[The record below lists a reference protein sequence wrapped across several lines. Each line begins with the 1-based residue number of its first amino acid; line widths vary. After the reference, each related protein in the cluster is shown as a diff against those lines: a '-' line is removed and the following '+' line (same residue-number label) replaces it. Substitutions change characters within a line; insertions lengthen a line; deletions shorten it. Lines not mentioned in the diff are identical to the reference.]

1 MSAPKLHF
9 LGRSVWAATLLLHFL
24 QLASGADGF
33 GLNLMAVNNE
43 DRSEGACILALLR
56 KYFDSGDSLS
66 GSVLCISRNYQLHN
80 VQERLLRGMNLYE
93 GYPWTLLVTNPREES
108 SLSGEFVMH
117 EKPQC
122 YFLMVGNLED
132 EDLDEVFDY
141 WKGMLNWNPLA
152 QFVVYLAAVEETD
165 EEMTD
170 LMVELLLTFMNKKI
184 FNVNVIGQSE
194 ENEFYYGK
202 SVFPYHP
209 DNNCGNRVIAV
220 ELLDACDYPSENGG
234 DTEYE
239 YEEEDGSEGDNE
251 GDFEEAEENG
261 GEEGTE
267 STAESEERTN
277 KAGEDEASDD
287 AVGGDEVAEDEDRE
301 DEDGEAEDGEAE
313 DGEAEDG
320 EAEEQEANNDE
331 DDEHVGDAEENSI
344 QNDEENTD
352 NEMEYEENDI
362 YLESKNNFIDNKGLL
377 MRMYEYA
384 DQSTE
389 KEHPKVP
396 AESSESSNDLSTEV
410 QSEQSSKED
419 QAERSTEGVIEEEYE
434 QSAESGKE
442 AENGSK
448 AESDNEA
455 ESGKEAESGNEK
467 ESGNAEE
474 SGAEAESGNEAK
486 SGTEAENN
494 KHSTDSGERQSSA
507 NATAKVKAVIEE
519 FYRAKFEDKF
529 PSDLSGCPLT
539 AAFRPWEPYIF
550 RSGEEPVEDYY
561 YGAQGEGDY
570 NETSSYGE
578 PGEESYADAEDADT
592 SGILDADAGQD
603 GTMAQ
608 LSGIEYQMVQTIAER
623 LNMNIDMQAENSN
636 LYHLFQQLIDGEI
649 EMIVGGIDEDPSI
662 SQFVSSSIPYHQDD
676 LTWCVAR
683 AKRKHGF
690 FNFVATFN
698 ADTGFLLLLFIVT
711 CSLVVL
717 MAQRLTG
724 FRLRNLNNYFAI
736 CLRMLG
742 ILLTQAMPAQS
753 LSLVLRQLFALS
765 FLMGFIFSN
774 TYQSFLISTLTT
786 PRSSHQIESLEEIYS
801 HRMIIMGSSENV
813 RHLNKEGEI
822 FKYIREKFQMCYNI
836 VDCLNDAANNEH
848 IAVAVSRQHSFYNP
862 RIPRDRLFC
871 FDRRESLYVYLVTML
886 LPKKYHLLHQINP
899 IIQHIIES
907 GHMQKWARDLDM
919 KRMIHEEI
927 NRVREY
933 PFKALTLAQFHG
945 AFAFS
950 SGLLLISF
958 GVFLI
963 EWAYVKFFYARA
975 RR

>member
-1 MSAPKLHF
+1 
-9 LGRSVWAATLLLHFL
+9 
-24 QLASGADGF
+24 
-33 GLNLMAVNNE
+33 MAVTNE
-43 DRSEGACILALLR
+43 DRSEGACILAMLR

-66 GSVLCISRNYQLHN
+66 GSVLCISRNYQLHS
-80 VQERLLRGMNLYE
+80 VQERLLRGMNLYD
-93 GYPWTLLVTNPREES
+93 GYPWTLLVTNPRGES
-108 SLSGEFVMH
+108 SLPSEFVMH

-132 EDLDEVFDY
+132 EDLDEVFDH

-152 QFVVYLAAVEETD
+152 QFVVYLAPVEETD

-194 ENEFYYGK
+194 ENQFYYGK

-220 ELLDACDYPSENGG
+220 ELLDACDYPSESGG
-234 DTEYE
+234 DTDYE
-239 YEEEDGSEGDNE
+239 YEEEDDSEGDNE
-251 GDFEEAEENG
+251 GEFEEAAENG
-261 GEEGTE
+261 GEDGTE

-277 KAGEDEASDD
+277 EAGEDETSDD
-287 AVGGDEVAEDEDRE
+287 DVGGDEA
-301 DEDGEAEDGEAE
+301 
-313 DGEAEDG
+313 G
-320 EAEEQEANNDE
+320 EAEEQEANNDGE
-331 DDEHVGDAEENSI
+331 DEQVGDAEENAV
-344 QNDEENTD
+344 QNYEENTD
-352 NEMEYEENDI
+352 NEMEYEGNDL
-362 YLESKNNFIDNKGLL
+362 YVESKDNLVDNKALL
-377 MRMYEYA
+377 MRMY
-384 DQSTE
+384 
-389 KEHPKVP
+389 
-396 AESSESSNDLSTEV
+396 TEV
-410 QSEQSSKED
+410 QSEQK
-419 QAERSTEGVIEEEYE
+419 EEYE
-434 QSAESGKE
+434 QSAEAAKE
-442 AENGSK
+442 EG
-448 AESDNEA
+448 
-455 ESGKEAESGNEK
+455 SGNEVESGTEE

-486 SGTEAENN
+486 SGAESENN
-494 KHSTDSGERQSSA
+494 KHSTETGERVISS
-507 NATAKVKAVIEE
+507 NATAKVEAVIEE

-561 YGAQGEGDY
+561 YGAQDEGDY
-570 NETSSYGE
+570 NQTSSYGD
-578 PGEESYADAEDADT
+578 PGEENYADADYADT
-592 SGILDADAGQD
+592 SGLLDADAGQD
-603 GTMAQ
+603 GTKAK

-623 LNMNIDMQAENSN
+623 LNVNIDMQAENTN

-698 ADTGFLLLLFIVT
+698 ADTGCLLLLFIVT

-717 MAQRLTG
+717 MAQRISG

-736 CLRMLG
+736 WLRMLG
-742 ILLTQAMPAQS
+742 ILLTQAMPAQT
-753 LSLVLRQLFALS
+753 LSFVLRQLFALS
-765 FLMGFIFSN
+765 FLMGFFFSN
-774 TYQSFLISTLTT
+774 IYQSFLISTLTT

-801 HRMIIMGSSENV
+801 HRMTIMGSSENV

-927 NRVREY
+927 NRVRED

-963 EWAYVKFFYARA
+963 EWAYVKCFYARA

>member
-1 MSAPKLHF
+1 MSGLE
-9 LGRSVWAATLLLHFL
+9 LRISGRSVWAATLLLHVL
-24 QLASGADGF
+24 LLASGVDGF
-33 GLNLMAVNNE
+33 GVNLMTIPNN
-43 DRSEGACILALLR
+43 DKSQGACILALLR
-56 KYFDSGDSLS
+56 KYFDSGDGLS

-80 VQERLLRGMNLYE
+80 VQELLLSGMNLYD
-93 GYPWTLLVTNPREES
+93 GYPWTLLVTNPREGDSPS
-108 SLSGEFVMH
+108 SEFVMH

-122 YFLMVGNLED
+122 YFLIVENLED

-220 ELLDACDYPSENGG
+220 ELLDACDYPSDNRG
-234 DTEYE
+234 DNDGDGD
-239 YEEEDGSEGDNE
+239 YEEEDDS
-251 GDFEEAEENG
+251 
-261 GEEGTE
+261 
-267 STAESEERTN
+267 ESENEN
-277 KAGEDEASDD
+277 EEDA
-287 AVGGDEVAEDEDRE
+287 DE
-301 DEDGEAEDGEAE
+301 
-313 DGEAEDG
+313 
-320 EAEEQEANNDE
+320 
-331 DDEHVGDAEENSI
+331 
-344 QNDEENTD
+344 
-352 NEMEYEENDI
+352 Y
-362 YLESKNNFIDNKGLL
+362 
-377 MRMYEYA
+377 
-384 DQSTE
+384 DQ
-389 KEHPKVP
+389 PV
-396 AESSESSNDLSTEV
+396 
-410 QSEQSSKED
+410 
-419 QAERSTEGVIEEEYE
+419 
-434 QSAESGKE
+434 
-442 AENGSK
+442 
-448 AESDNEA
+448 
-455 ESGKEAESGNEK
+455 ESGNEDP
-467 ESGNAEE
+467 
-474 SGAEAESGNEAK
+474 AK
-486 SGTEAENN
+486 STESNN
-494 KHSTDSGERQSSA
+494 EDPSGQSTDSKNQSEDQSEHSTESDERHRSP
-507 NATAKVKAVIEE
+507 NVTTKIEATIEE
-519 FYRAKFEDKF
+519 FFRAKFEDKF
-529 PSDLSGCPLT
+529 PRDLSGCPLT

-561 YGAQGEGDY
+561 YGTQGDDDY
-570 NETSSYGE
+570 NETTSYGDS
-578 PGEESYADAEDADT
+578 GDESYADVEAADT
-592 SGILDADAGQD
+592 TGILEADGGAD
-603 GTMAQ
+603 GSKSQ

-623 LNMNIDMQAENSN
+623 LNVHIDMQAENSN

-690 FNFVATFN
+690 FNFVANFN

-711 CSLVVL
+711 CSFMVL
-717 MAQRLTG
+717 MAQRVTG

-742 ILLTQAMPAQS
+742 ILLTQAMPAQT

-765 FLMGFIFSN
+765 FLMGFFFSN

-786 PRSSHQIESLEEIYS
+786 PLSSHQIQSLEEIYS
-801 HRMIIMGSSENV
+801 HRMNIMGSSENV
-813 RHLNKEGEI
+813 RHLNKDGEI

-862 RIPRDRLFC
+862 RIQRDRLFC

-899 IIQHIIES
+899 VIQHIIES

-919 KRMIHEEI
+919 RRMIHEEI
-927 NRVREY
+927 NRVRED

-958 GVFLI
+958 SVFLI
-963 EWAYVKFFYARA
+963 EWAFVKCYYRA
-975 RR
+975 RG

>member
-1 MSAPKLHF
+1 
-9 LGRSVWAATLLLHFL
+9 
-24 QLASGADGF
+24 
-33 GLNLMAVNNE
+33 
-43 DRSEGACILALLR
+43 
-56 KYFDSGDSLS
+56 
-66 GSVLCISRNYQLHN
+66 
-80 VQERLLRGMNLYE
+80 
-93 GYPWTLLVTNPREES
+93 
-108 SLSGEFVMH
+108 MH

-122 YFLMVGNLED
+122 YFLIVENLED

-220 ELLDACDYPSENGG
+220 ELLDACDYPSDHRG
-234 DTEYE
+234 DNDGDGD
-239 YEEEDGSEGDNE
+239 YEEEDD
-251 GDFEEAEENG
+251 
-261 GEEGTE
+261 
-267 STAESEERTN
+267 
-277 KAGEDEASDD
+277 K
-287 AVGGDEVAEDEDRE
+287 
-301 DEDGEAEDGEAE
+301 
-313 DGEAEDG
+313 
-320 EAEEQEANNDE
+320 
-331 DDEHVGDAEENSI
+331 
-344 QNDEENTD
+344 
-352 NEMEYEENDI
+352 
-362 YLESKNNFIDNKGLL
+362 
-377 MRMYEYA
+377 
-384 DQSTE
+384 
-389 KEHPKVP
+389 
-396 AESSESSNDLSTEV
+396 V
-410 QSEQSSKED
+410 QSGHGVQSSKED
-419 QAERSTEGVIEEEYE
+419 QFDRSSEGP
-434 QSAESGKE
+434 
-442 AENGSK
+442 K
-448 AESDNEA
+448 AD
-455 ESGKEAESGNEK
+455 ESGNEDPP
-467 ESGNAEE
+467 
-474 SGAEAESGNEAK
+474 AK
-486 SGTEAENN
+486 STESNN
-494 KHSTDSGERQSSA
+494 EDPSGQSTDSKNQSEDQSEHSTESDERHRSP
-507 NATAKVKAVIEE
+507 NVTPKIEATIEE
-519 FYRAKFEDKF
+519 FFRAKFEDKF
-529 PSDLSGCPLT
+529 PRDLSGCPLT

-561 YGAQGEGDY
+561 YGTQGDGDY
-570 NETSSYGE
+570 NETTSYGDS
-578 PGEESYADAEDADT
+578 GDESYADVEAADT
-592 SGILDADAGQD
+592 TGILEADGGAD
-603 GTMAQ
+603 GSKSQ

-623 LNMNIDMQAENSN
+623 LNVHIDMQAENSN

-690 FNFVATFN
+690 FNFVANFN

-711 CSLVVL
+711 CSFMVL
-717 MAQRLTG
+717 MAQRVTG

-742 ILLTQAMPAQS
+742 ILLTQAMPAQT

-765 FLMGFIFSN
+765 FLMGFFFSN

-786 PRSSHQIESLEEIYS
+786 PRSSHQIQSLEEIYS
-801 HRMIIMGSSENV
+801 HRMTIMGSSENV
-813 RHLNKEGEI
+813 RHLNKDGEI

-848 IAVAVSRQHSFYNP
+848 IAVAVSRLHSFYNP
-862 RIPRDRLFC
+862 RIQRDRLFC

-899 IIQHIIES
+899 VIQHIIES
-907 GHMQKWARDLDM
+907 GHMQKWARDLDRR
-919 KRMIHEEI
+919 RMIHEEI
-927 NRVREY
+927 NRVRED

-958 GVFLI
+958 SVFLI
-963 EWAYVKFFYARA
+963 EWALVKCYYRA
-975 RR
+975 RG

>member
-1 MSAPKLHF
+1 MFAPKLHF
-9 LGRSVWAATLLLHFL
+9 LGRSFWAATLLLHFL

-132 EDLDEVFDY
+132 EDLDEVFDH

-234 DTEYE
+234 DTDYE
-239 YEEEDGSEGDNE
+239 YEEEDDSEGENE
-251 GDFEEAEENG
+251 GDFEEADENG
-261 GEEGTE
+261 
-267 STAESEERTN
+267 
-277 KAGEDEASDD
+277 GEDEASDD
-287 AVGGDEVAEDEDRE
+287 EVGGDEVAEDEDRE
-301 DEDGEAEDGEAE
+301 DEAGEAEDGEAE

-320 EAEEQEANNDE
+320 EAEEKEANNDE
-331 DDEHVGDAEENSI
+331 DDE
-344 QNDEENTD
+344 
-352 NEMEYEENDI
+352 
-362 YLESKNNFIDNKGLL
+362 
-377 MRMYEYA
+377 
-384 DQSTE
+384 
-389 KEHPKVP
+389 
-396 AESSESSNDLSTEV
+396 
-410 QSEQSSKED
+410 
-419 QAERSTEGVIEEEYE
+419 
-434 QSAESGKE
+434 
-442 AENGSK
+442 
-448 AESDNEA
+448 
-455 ESGKEAESGNEK
+455 
-467 ESGNAEE
+467 
-474 SGAEAESGNEAK
+474 
-486 SGTEAENN
+486 
-494 KHSTDSGERQSSA
+494 
-507 NATAKVKAVIEE
+507 KAVIEE

-570 NETSSYGE
+570 NETSSYGD

-592 SGILDADAGQD
+592 SGILEADAGQD
-603 GTMAQ
+603 GTMAK

-623 LNMNIDMQAENSN
+623 LNVNIDMQAENSN

-765 FLMGFIFSN
+765 FLMGFFFSN

-927 NRVREY
+927 NRVRED

-963 EWAYVKFFYARA
+963 EWAYVKWFYARA
-975 RR
+975 RS

>member
-1 MSAPKLHF
+1 MSALELHTI
-9 LGRSVWAATLLLHFL
+9 GRSVWAATLLLHFW
-24 QLASGADGF
+24 QLASGVDGF
-33 GLNLMAVNNE
+33 GMNLMAVANE
-43 DRSEGACILALLR
+43 DRAQGACILALLR
-56 KYFDSGDSLS
+56 KYFDSGDGLS
-66 GSVLCISRNYQLHN
+66 GSVLCISRNYQLHH
-80 VQERLLRGMNLYE
+80 VQERLLSGMNLYE
-93 GYPWTLLVTNPREES
+93 GYPWTLLVTNPREGPAPS
-108 SLSGEFVMH
+108 TEFVMN

-220 ELLDACDYPSENGG
+220 ELLDACAYQSANKADKDY
-234 DTEYE
+234 D
-239 YEEEDGSEGDNE
+239 YEEEEEEGGADE
-251 GDFEEAEENG
+251 IAEEAEENG
-261 GEEGTE
+261 ENGGEEATE
-267 STAESEERTN
+267 IT
-277 KAGEDEASDD
+277 
-287 AVGGDEVAEDEDRE
+287 
-301 DEDGEAEDGEAE
+301 
-313 DGEAEDG
+313 
-320 EAEEQEANNDE
+320 
-331 DDEHVGDAEENSI
+331 EENTE
-344 QNDEENTD
+344 NNGEENTD
-352 NEMEYEENDI
+352 NEMEYEGSDL
-362 YLESKNNFIDNKGLL
+362 YLESGDNLIDNKALL
-377 MRMYEYA
+377 MRMYDEYA

-389 KEHPKVP
+389 NEGQD
-396 AESSESSNDLSTEV
+396 ESAQSTESSNKV
-410 QSEQSSKED
+410 QSEQRSKED
-419 QAERSTEGVIEEEYE
+419 KSDQSTE
-434 QSAESGKE
+434 
-442 AENGSK
+442 
-448 AESDNEA
+448 
-455 ESGKEAESGNEK
+455 
-467 ESGNAEE
+467 
-474 SGAEAESGNEAK
+474 
-486 SGTEAENN
+486 SGTEDTSVQPTDSNN
-494 KHSTDSGERQSSA
+494 EDLSEHSTESGEGNSSS
-507 NATAKVKAVIEE
+507 NVTAKVEATIEE

-529 PSDLSGCPLT
+529 PRDLSGCPLT

-561 YGAQGEGDY
+561 YGAQGDGDY
-570 NETSSYGE
+570 NETSSYGD
-578 PGEESYADAEDADT
+578 PGDESYADADAEDTD
-592 SGILDADAGQD
+592 GLLEADAVAD
-603 GTMAQ
+603 GAKAK
-608 LSGIEYQMVQTIAER
+608 LGGIEYQMVQTIAER
-623 LNMNIDMQAENSN
+623 LHVHIDMQAENSN

-698 ADTGFLLLLFIVT
+698 ADAGFLLLLFIVT
-711 CSLVVL
+711 CSFVVL
-717 MAQRLTG
+717 MAQRVTG

-742 ILLTQAMPAQS
+742 ILLTQAMPAHP
-753 LSLVLRQLFALS
+753 LPLVLRLLFALA
-765 FLMGFIFSN
+765 FLMGFFFSN

-786 PRSSHQIESLEEIYS
+786 PRSSHQIQSLEEIYS
-801 HRMIIMGSSENV
+801 HRMTIMGSSENV
-813 RHLNKEGEI
+813 RHLNKDGEI

-862 RIPRDRLFC
+862 RIQRDRLFC

-899 IIQHIIES
+899 VIQHIIES
-907 GHMQKWARDLDM
+907 GHMHKWARDLDM
-919 KRMIHEEI
+919 KRKIHEEI
-927 NRVREY
+927 NRVRED

-950 SGLLLISF
+950 SGLLVISF
-958 GVFLI
+958 SVFLI
-963 EWAYVKFFYARA
+963 EYTDTDTQLQ
-975 RR
+975 RRSVSECYLPPTMGMLLLLLLRSDPEDLPLYLCICPSV

>member
-1 MSAPKLHF
+1 MSGLE
-9 LGRSVWAATLLLHFL
+9 LRISGRSVWAATLLLHFL
-24 QLASGADGF
+24 LLASGVDGF
-33 GLNLMAVNNE
+33 GMNLMTVPNN
-43 DRSEGACILALLR
+43 DKSQGACILALLR
-56 KYFDSGDSLS
+56 KYFDSGDGLS

-80 VQERLLRGMNLYE
+80 VQERLLSGMNLYD
-93 GYPWTLLVTNPREES
+93 GYPWTLLVTNPREGSPS
-108 SLSGEFVMH
+108 SEFVMH

-122 YFLMVGNLED
+122 YFLIVENLED

-220 ELLDACDYPSENGG
+220 ELLDACDYPSDHRG
-234 DTEYE
+234 DNDGDGD
-239 YEEEDGSEGDNE
+239 YEEEDDS
-251 GDFEEAEENG
+251 
-261 GEEGTE
+261 
-267 STAESEERTN
+267 ESENEN
-277 KAGEDEASDD
+277 ENEED
-287 AVGGDEVAEDEDRE
+287 
-301 DEDGEAEDGEAE
+301 
-313 DGEAEDG
+313 
-320 EAEEQEANNDE
+320 
-331 DDEHVGDAEENSI
+331 
-344 QNDEENTD
+344 
-352 NEMEYEENDI
+352 
-362 YLESKNNFIDNKGLL
+362 
-377 MRMYEYA
+377 
-384 DQSTE
+384 
-389 KEHPKVP
+389 
-396 AESSESSNDLSTEV
+396 
-410 QSEQSSKED
+410 SSKED
-419 QAERSTEGVIEEEYE
+419 QFDRSSEGP
-434 QSAESGKE
+434 
-442 AENGSK
+442 K
-448 AESDNEA
+448 AD
-455 ESGKEAESGNEK
+455 ESGNEDPP
-467 ESGNAEE
+467 
-474 SGAEAESGNEAK
+474 AK
-486 SGTEAENN
+486 STESNN
-494 KHSTDSGERQSSA
+494 EDPSGQSTDSKNQSEDQSEHSTESDERHRSP
-507 NATAKVKAVIEE
+507 NVTPKIEATIEE
-519 FYRAKFEDKF
+519 FFRAKFEDKF
-529 PSDLSGCPLT
+529 PRDLSGCPLT

-561 YGAQGEGDY
+561 YGTQGDGDY
-570 NETSSYGE
+570 NETTSYGDS
-578 PGEESYADAEDADT
+578 GDESYADVEAADT
-592 SGILDADAGQD
+592 TGILEADGGAD
-603 GTMAQ
+603 GSKSQ

-623 LNMNIDMQAENSN
+623 LNVHIDMQAENSN

-690 FNFVATFN
+690 FNFVANFN

-711 CSLVVL
+711 CSFMVL
-717 MAQRLTG
+717 MAQRVTG

-742 ILLTQAMPAQS
+742 ILLTQAMPAQT

-765 FLMGFIFSN
+765 FLMGFFFSN

-786 PRSSHQIESLEEIYS
+786 PRSSHQIQSLEEIYS
-801 HRMIIMGSSENV
+801 HRMTIMGSSENV
-813 RHLNKEGEI
+813 RHLNKDGEI

-848 IAVAVSRQHSFYNP
+848 IAVAVSRLHSFYNP
-862 RIPRDRLFC
+862 RIQRDRLFC

-899 IIQHIIES
+899 VIQHIIES
-907 GHMQKWARDLDM
+907 GHMQKWARDLDRR
-919 KRMIHEEI
+919 RMIHEEI
-927 NRVREY
+927 NRVRED

-958 GVFLI
+958 SVFLI
-963 EWAYVKFFYARA
+963 EWALVKCYYRA
-975 RR
+975 RG